1 MDWSGDS
8 YGEEV
13 RPFKI
18 RSAEMTGLRVL
29 CERVMRKWE
38 VSRMTPKFLAEASEW
53 VGVPLMKVG
62 GQKEKQIWRKD
73 PEFKFVYVN
82 L

>member
-1 MDWSGDS
+1 
-8 YGEEV
+8 
-13 RPFKI
+13 
-18 RSAEMTGLRVL
+18 
-29 CERVMRKWE
+29 MRKRE
-38 VSRMTPKFLAEASEW
+38 VSTMTPKFLAEAPEW

-62 GQKEKQIWRKD
+62 GQKKQIWRKD

>member
-1 MDWSGDS
+1 MLCR
-8 YGEEV
+8 E
-13 RPFKI
+13 
-18 RSAEMTGLRVL
+18 TGLRVL
-29 CERVMRKWE
+29 SEGVMRKWE
-38 VSRMTPKFLAEASEW
+38 VSRMTPKFLAEAAEW

-73 PEFKFVYVN
+73 PEFKFVYFN

>member
-1 MDWSGDS
+1 
-8 YGEEV
+8 
-13 RPFKI
+13 
-18 RSAEMTGLRVL
+18 
-29 CERVMRKWE
+29 MRKWE
-38 VSRMTPKFLAEASEW
+38 VSRMTPKFLAEAAEW

-73 PEFKFVYVN
+73 PEFKFVYFN